1 MTTIYKI
8 NEFFSKGFSYEVTGS
23 EWEGEKY
30 NKKRTRGMK
39 FSEFIS
45 GEFKVKEKAKRQMR
59 ARKATQL
66 AVSAVLPI
74 ATCGAVGTLGFAM
87 KAFAS
92 TNAVP
97 VGAPVVIEVG
107 AKEWMSEHTLST
119 LAHVL
124 DPLVD
129 IMVAL
134 SFPIASVIIVGS
146 CFFFMFGK
154 SEKAWDGIMK
164 AGLGYVLI
172 QVSPLILDVLKQVG
186 GAV

>member
-1 MTTIYKI
+1 MRKTTKI
-8 NEFFSKGFSYEVTGS
+8 NFNEFM
-23 EWEGEKY
+23 
-30 NKKRTRGMK
+30 N
-39 FSEFIS
+39 
-45 GEFKVKEKAKRQMR
+45 GEFRVKEKEKKQRIIK
-59 ARKATQL
+59 KATKL
-66 AVSAVLPI
+66 GTASILPI
-74 ATCGAVGTLGFAM
+74 VTCGSVGTLGFAM
-87 KAFAS
+87 TALAAT

-97 VGAPVVIEVG
+97 VSTPIAVTAS
-107 AKEWMSEHTLST
+107 AKEWMSSQTLST

-172 QVSPLILDVLKQVG
+172 QVSPLILNVLKQVG
-186 GAV
+186 NAV